1 MPAGIWW
8 LASYPKSGNTW
19 LRAFLWTLVSHRP
32 IDINDLFSLGP
43 FAGSRTRFDDALG
56 IESET
61 LSPAQEGN
69 LRPRAFE
76 VWAAEAKRQLYCMAH
91 DAYYSTPAGEPLFPA
106 SATRGAVYV
115 VRDPR
120 AVAVSLAYY
129 MAQPIDAAIA
139 SMDDPETISA
149 TSKRRL
155 SNQLRQRLLRWSEHA
170 GSWLSAP
177 FPVHVVRYEDLHADP
192 AAAFGAVAAFLGL
205 PSDAESIGAAVEATT
220 FSRLKAQEREVGFI
234 ERPHRTV
241 AFFREGRIDGW
252 RRALSPE
259 QAARIVGAHGPMMQR
274 LGYDLRTAPL
284 GGRATRAWE
293 SAGGNDLR
301 GPDQAQ

>member
-19 LRAFLWTLVSHRP
+19 LRAFLWTLVSQRP
-32 IDINDLFSLGP
+32 IDINNLLSLGP
-43 FAGSRTRFDDALG
+43 FAGSRTRFDHALG

-61 LSPAQEGN
+61 LSRDQEMN

-76 VWAAEAKRQLYCMAH
+76 IWAAEAKRQLYCMAH

-139 SMDDPETISA
+139 SMDNPATISA
-149 TSKRRL
+149 SSKIRL
-155 SNQLRQRLLRWSEHA
+155 SNQLRQRLLRWSEHVE
-170 GSWLSAP
+170 SWLSAP

-192 AAAFGAVAAFLGL
+192 TAAFGAVAAFLGL
-205 PSDAESIGAAVEATT
+205 PSDAKSIRAAIESTT
-220 FSRLKAQEREVGFI
+220 FLRLKAQEREVGFI
-234 ERPHRTV
+234 ERPYRSA

-252 RRALSPE
+252 RQALSPE
-259 QAARIVGAHGPMMQR
+259 QAARVVAAHAPMMR
-274 LGYDLRTAPL
+274 RFGYDLKSAPL
-284 GGRATRAWE
+284 GGPH
-293 SAGGNDLR
+293 SA
-301 GPDQAQ
+301 A

>member
-19 LRAFLWTLVSHRP
+19 LRAFLWTLVSRRP
-32 IDINDLFSLGP
+32 TDINDLFSLGP
-43 FAGSRTRFDDALG
+43 FAGSRTRFDQTLG

-61 LSPAQEGN
+61 LSRDQEMN

-76 VWAAEAKRQLYCMAH
+76 VWAAESERQLYCMAH

-115 VRDPR
+115 ARDPR

-139 SMDDPETISA
+139 SMDDPARISA
-149 TSKRRL
+149 SSTRRL
-155 SNQLRQRLLRWSEHA
+155 SNQLRQRLLRWSEHVE
-170 GSWLSAP
+170 SWLSAP
-177 FPVHVVRYEDLHADP
+177 FPVHAVRYEDLHADP
-192 AAAFGAVAAFLGL
+192 TAAFGAVATFLGL
-205 PSDAESIGAAVEATT
+205 STTAESIAAAVEATS
-220 FSRLKAQEREVGFI
+220 FSRLKAQEHEVGFM
-234 ERPHRTV
+234 ERPHRMV

-252 RRALSPE
+252 RQALSPE
-259 QAARIVGAHGPMMQR
+259 QAARVVAAHAPMMRR
-274 LGYDLRTAPL
+274 LGYDL
-284 GGRATRAWE
+284 
-293 SAGGNDLR
+293 
-301 GPDQAQ
+301 

>member
-19 LRAFLWTLVSHRP
+19 LRAFLWTLVAQQP
-32 IDINDLFSLGP
+32 TDINDLFSLGP
-43 FAGSRTRFDDALG
+43 FAGSRIRFDHALG

-61 LSPAQEGN
+61 LSRDQEAN

-76 VWAAEAKRQLYCMAH
+76 VWEAEAKRQLYCMAH

-129 MAQPIDAAIA
+129 TAQPIDAAIA
-139 SMDDPETISA
+139 SMDDPARISA
-149 TSKRRL
+149 SSTRRL
-155 SNQLRQRLLRWSEHA
+155 SNQLRQRLLRWSEHVE
-170 GSWLSAP
+170 SWLSAP
-177 FPVHVVRYEDLHADP
+177 FPVHLVRYEDLHADP
-192 AAAFGAVAAFLGL
+192 AAAFGAVATFLGL
-205 PSDAESIGAAVEATT
+205 STTADSITAAVEATS
-220 FSRLKAQEREVGFI
+220 FSRLKAQEREVGFL
-234 ERPHRTV
+234 EKPRRAA
-241 AFFREGRIDGW
+241 AFFREGRVDGW
-252 RRALSPE
+252 RQMLTLE
-259 QAARIVGAHGPMMQR
+259 QSARIIAAHGPMMQR

-284 GGRATRAWE
+284 GGPRNAA
-293 SAGGNDLR
+293 
-301 GPDQAQ
+301 